1 MANTNESM
9 KLEDMVS
16 DWWSNIMSEIAFNY
30 ANITGQEIICHR
42 AGSNWKPKA
51 KEKVEWPDIWQESI
65 GLWKKT
71 FVYHVDNPYD
81 HGHSYMMVAQHRLFI
96 VWT

>member
-42 AGSNWKPKA
+42 AGSNWQPKA

-71 FVYHVDNPYD
+71 FVYL
-81 HGHSYMMVAQHRLFI
+81 SC
-96 VWT
+96 